1 MLQYILVR
9 VCMVNSNV
17 PRLRS
22 LDLTVSLGCYSH
34 IRLFRLS
41 NRYCCRCRPRHQ
53 TRVLLVIV
61 TPLRKLSRGASQ
73 DLGTKAAQG
82 SLSRAATQAQ
92 GSFSV
97 AVFKIKETVQ
107 GNIFR
112 KATQG
117 QLLRALPLSGL
128 RGSYT
133 EATQGRCSGKR
144 LRASCSS
151 SYQLPREAAQGSYAE
166 QLFRFRGSYTYTGKL
181 LRIQGSCSGKLLRQA
196 AQGRLLRGK
205 LHKEVVQG
213 NCSGQLLRL
222 RRSYTLHRL
231 REAAQGSYPGKLFRE
246 AIPSQGT

>member
-1 MLQYILVR
+1 
-9 VCMVNSNV
+9 MVNSNV

-61 TPLRKLSRGASQ
+61 TPLGKLSRGAAR

-128 RGSYT
+128 RGSYA

-151 SYQLPREAAQGSYAE
+151 SYQLPREATQGSCSGKLRRTAIQIQGE
-166 QLFRFRGSYTYTGKL
+166 LHLHREAAQDSGKL
-181 LRIQGSCSGKLLRQA
+181 LREAAQGSCSGPAAQGEAAQGSCSGKLLRATTQTQEKLRA
-196 AQGRLLRGK
+196 TQTQGSCSGK
-205 LHKEVVQG
+205 LP
-213 NCSGQLLRL
+213 R
-222 RRSYTLHRL
+222 
-231 REAAQGSYPGKLFRE
+231 
-246 AIPSQGT
+246 